1 MRQYD
6 YVKDWDPPY
15 DPTVPPSG
23 GSIRG
28 RLQEDP
34 FGPPSSSS
42 ESESEDGDEGSEYH
56 PSDYEMSDNDLSE
69 PEDSGYEESESK
81 LLDQPLNIA
90 FKRRDPVWIKMQGKW
105 YHGKVMKVLRSAKR
119 PQVDLYTVFFRGNL
133 KANLTPIDGTMKPD
147 TPEVRDLLRAGKW
160 I

>member
-81 LLDQPLNIA
+81 LLDQPPGSL
-90 FKRRDPVWIKMQGKW
+90 
-105 YHGKVMKVLRSAKR
+105 LRSEEILSGSR
-119 PQVDLYTVFFRGNL
+119 C
-133 KANLTPIDGTMKPD
+133 KASGITEKS
-147 TPEVRDLLRAGKW
+147 
-160 I
+160 